1 MNQRYFT
8 LNIITHQIKCQVN
21 INGFKKGIGCY
32 MFRIDE
38 FEVIDAT
45 TKGNQAR
52 FINHSCDPNCVSR
65 VLLIQG
71 HKHIVIFAQR
81 AISRGEELTYDYKFP
96 KEDDK
101 IKCLCKSSKCR
112 KYLN

>member
-1 MNQRYFT
+1 
-8 LNIITHQIKCQVN
+8 
-21 INGFKKGIGCY
+21 

-65 VLLIQG
+65 VMLIQG
-71 HKHIVIFAQR
+71 QKHIVIFAQR
-81 AISRGEELTYDYKFP
+81 MIMRGEELTYDYKFP

-101 IKCLCKSSKCR
+101 IKCLCKSGKCR